1 VLDIGSTLLNDRPFP
16 EAWSDIQPN
25 AVVIVDGVFLLR
37 RDLRQYWDYSIWLQ
51 IDWDTMIERATK
63 RDVAWV
69 GSAEE
74 VAERYREF
82 WIPTHRFYETG
93 DDPRGFAT
101 IIVDNQRP
109 ETPIVFK
116 GGSAGG

>member
-1 VLDIGSTLLNDRPFP
+1 
-16 EAWSDIQPN
+16 
-25 AVVIVDGVFLLR
+25 
-37 RDLRQYWDYSIWLQ
+37 
-51 IDWDTMIERATK
+51 MIERASK

-74 VAERYREF
+74 VAKRYRDF
-82 WIPTHRFYETG
+82 WIPTHGFYETG

-116 GGSAGG
+116 GGSADG